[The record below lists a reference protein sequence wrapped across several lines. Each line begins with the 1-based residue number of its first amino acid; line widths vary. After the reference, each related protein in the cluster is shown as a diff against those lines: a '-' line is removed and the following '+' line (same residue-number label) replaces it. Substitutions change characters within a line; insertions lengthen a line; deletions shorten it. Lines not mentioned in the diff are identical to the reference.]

1 MVKEDSIIETT
12 INTRGVALVLEG
24 GGFRG
29 VFTAAVL
36 DVFQE
41 AGLQFPYLI
50 GVSAGAAYSVSYV
63 AGQYQRN
70 LEVNRFVNDPRYCG
84 FRHWLRKGN
93 FFNWDFIYHEIPTA
107 IIPFDYKAFSQSPS
121 HIKVVVCDIEKGAA
135 DYQELRTDR
144 PEDFRDWLAATSA
157 LPILSRPVAIN
168 GKLYMDG
175 GLVDSIPLQQALA
188 DGNERAIVVL
198 TRPKGYRKKA
208 SRSSWFLRLY
218 YWRYP
223 KLAALLQQRARVYNQ
238 RLEEVE
244 RLEKEG
250 KVFVIRPDAEGLVS
264 RMENEPEH
272 LAAFYQLSLARAK
285 ESLPRLSD
293 WLGR

>member
-218 YWRYP
+218 YRRYP
-223 KLAALLQQRARVYNQ
+223 KLAALMAQRARVYNQ

-244 RLEKEG
+244 RLEQEG

-264 RMENEPEH
+264 RMENDP
-272 LAAFYQLSLARAK
+272 ARLQVLYADTLRHM
-285 ESLPRLSD
+285 ESVLPALQK
-293 WLGR
+293 WMAG